1 MKMLRHYFVSEDL
14 DDLEAFEEDL
24 ERGGVPTPQ
33 IHVLSL
39 DDTEV
44 ENHHHLHDVKSLM
57 KKDVIHSASIGAIVG
72 AVAAVMVLSMAFLF
86 EWHTTPLGWMPFIFL
101 AVICLGFFTW
111 EGGFIG
117 IQTINHHFK
126 RFETV
131 LNEGKHVF
139 FCDLEPG
146 QEAILER
153 IVRDHPRAELAGTGT
168 SAPHWVLALQK
179 RLTHFF
185 GETMP

>member
-1 MKMLRHYFVSEDL
+1 MKMLRHYFVSKDL

-44 ENHHHLHDVKSLM
+44 ESHHHLHDVKSLM
-57 KKDVIHSASIGAIVG
+57 KKDVIHSASIGAVVG
-72 AVAAVMVLSMAFLF
+72 VIAAVLVLFSAYLF

-126 RFETV
+126 RFEAV

-146 QEAILER
+146 QEEILER
-153 IVRDHPRAELAGTGT
+153 VINDHPHAELAGTGAST
-168 SAPHWVLALQK
+168 PHWILEWQK

-185 GETMP
+185 SDTMP

>member
-1 MKMLRHYFVSEDL
+1 
-14 DDLEAFEEDL
+14 
-24 ERGGVPTPQ
+24 
-33 IHVLSL
+33 
-39 DDTEV
+39 
-44 ENHHHLHDVKSLM
+44 
-57 KKDVIHSASIGAIVG
+57 
-72 AVAAVMVLSMAFLF
+72 
-86 EWHTTPLGWMPFIFL
+86 MPFIFL

-117 IQTINHHFK
+117 IQTVNHHFK

-146 QEAILER
+146 QEEVLER
-153 IVRDHPRAELAGTGT
+153 VINDHPHAELAGTGT
-168 SAPHWVLALQK
+168 STPHWILEWQK

-185 GETMP
+185 GDTMP